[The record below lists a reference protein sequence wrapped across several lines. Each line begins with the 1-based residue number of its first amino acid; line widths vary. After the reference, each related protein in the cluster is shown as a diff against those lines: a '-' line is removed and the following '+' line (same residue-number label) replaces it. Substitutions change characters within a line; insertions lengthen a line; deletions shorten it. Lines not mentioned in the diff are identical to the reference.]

1 LAETLTNLWECCFE
15 FLLSSNNNMKS
26 KKSTQNLCLL
36 RYSQTQIQLIMHCM
50 SISNSVLQPPTLQQN
65 QVLPTFRSG
74 VVARLAGMPVA
85 TLRIWEQRYQAV
97 RPTTSASG
105 QRLYSEAD
113 VERTTLLRQLT
124 AQGYGIGLLAVLET
138 EQLRDMISAANRSML
153 PNQRDTGSQ
162 TRVRVVVIGQG
173 LALRLQRLANRQPS
187 SAALQAVAVFD
198 TLAEAAEAAE
208 SFNNVTV
215 DLLLWQASSLQSGVL
230 QELLTT
236 KHALRAAAVA
246 VVYRFSSAVGRAELT
261 GAGIDI
267 VNEPS
272 DDNSLS
278 QWLASLQTERAPQA
292 IAATDLA
299 LIVSKGG
306 TQQPVL
312 PPRFDDAA
320 LTQFAGL
327 STAVACEC
335 PSHLAELLLQVS
347 SFEKYSRDC
356 ANRSA
361 ADAQL
366 HIYLQQVAGSARM
379 LFEKALERV
388 AVAEGLPLPCA
399 SIFE

>member
-1 LAETLTNLWECCFE
+1 MTTSNLVF
-15 FLLSSNNNMKS
+15 
-26 KKSTQNLCLL
+26 
-36 RYSQTQIQLIMHCM
+36 
-50 SISNSVLQPPTLQQN
+50 QPPAPPQN

-124 AQGYGIGLLAVLET
+124 AQGHGIGLLAVLET
-138 EQLRDMISAANRSML
+138 EQLRSMISGADRPALLST
-153 PNQRDTGSQ
+153 QRDTHSQ
-162 TRVRVVVIGQG
+162 TRARVLVIGQG
-173 LALRLQRLANRQPS
+173 LALRLQRLVDRQYIG
-187 SAALQAVAVFD
+187 ATQQVIAVFD

-215 DLLLWQASSLQSGVL
+215 DFILWQASSLQSGVL
-230 QELLTT
+230 QELRATQNT
-236 KHALRAAAVA
+236 FRAAAVG

-267 VNEPS
+267 VNEPA

-278 QWLASLQTERAPQA
+278 QWLASLQTKSAPQS
-292 IAATDLA
+292 ISATDSA
-299 LIVSKGG
+299 LLVSIGG

-356 ANRSA
+356 ANRNA
-361 ADAQL
+361 EDAQL
-366 HIYLQQVAGSARM
+366 HIYLQQVAGSSRM

-388 AVAEGLPLPCA
+388 AVAEGLPLPRV